1 MACGAAVLLST
12 LPVPGRSPG
21 PAELTG
27 RAA

>member
-1 MACGAAVLLST
+1 MACSAAVLLST
-12 LPVPGRSPG
+12 LPAPGQSPA